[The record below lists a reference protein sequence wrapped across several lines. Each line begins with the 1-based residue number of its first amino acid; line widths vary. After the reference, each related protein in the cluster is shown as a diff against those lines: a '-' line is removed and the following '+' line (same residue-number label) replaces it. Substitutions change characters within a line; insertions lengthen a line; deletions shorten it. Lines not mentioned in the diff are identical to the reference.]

1 MWKTERPSRD
11 IFPQTIEV
19 HVGRMILEQTMLAVS
34 QVPKTKERMNIL
46 GFYLCL
52 GYSFQREVV
61 MVRSVHRSMGIGGGC
76 PASGRSADKIER

>member
-1 MWKTERPSRD
+1 MEDWTERPSPD

-19 HVGRMILEQTMLAVS
+19 HVGRMILEQTMLAVP

-46 GFYLCL
+46 GFYCL

-61 MVRSVHRSMGIGGGC
+61 MVRSIHRSMGIGDC